1 MEIFKLFGSIM
12 VDSSKADESIS
23 KTTKKAGGFAEKL
36 GTGIKT
42 AAKWGAAIVTGTTA
56 AVGGMVKFAEK
67 TASTADNID
76 KMSQKMGLSRTAF
89 QELDFI
95 LSQSGADINSFGTGM
110 KSLLSNMDKVSEG
123 NKTATANFEALGIS
137 VQNTDGSLRNQEDVM
152 WDTIKAFQGMKDS
165 AEKSRLAQELFGKQ
179 GQELM
184 PLLNGEAGSL
194 EEMKEKAHELGL
206 VMSDETIDA
215 GVKLTDTMD
224 QLKRGFG
231 AIVTQIGA
239 KLIPIVQKGAEKFIE
254 FLPAIRNVASNARE
268 ALAPA
273 FNFVS
278 NAVNV
283 VKDVFVALADYWTNN
298 ILPVIQFVVT
308 EFMVFVEM
316 VYTAIQPA
324 IMDIVSFFQQL
335 YEAVVNAVQQYIM
348 PAIESYIQM
357 LLQLYDENKDKLE
370 KIMTLVKTIFDVIA
384 GFVAVFIDIIKNYI
398 IPFFAWIVST
408 VTSNMDSIKATIQ
421 SVINLIS
428 AIIDAFIA
436 LFTGNWKGLWESIKS
451 ILSAALDVVKNA
463 FNTAFTFICN
473 VFSPLKSFFSGIWN
487 GIKGVFINAG
497 TWFGNVFKTAVDNI
511 KTFFSPLTDFFSQ
524 MWSKITSIFKDVG
537 VAIGEGISGAVRNAV
552 NGILGGAARI
562 INGFIDAMNVAIG
575 IVNGIPGV
583 PDISQISHLPVPQL
597 EKGGVLEKGEIGL
610 LEGNGAE
617 AVVPLDQNKK
627 WISAVAKDMS
637 NAIGGSNNNE
647 EVEKT
652 LAAVNQTLKELPKM
666 IFNALT
672 SGDIK
677 FEVGSREFARLVKV
691 VNT

>member
-42 AAKWGAAIVTGTTA
+42 AAKWGAAIVTGTTV

-67 TASTADNID
+67 TASTADNVD

-110 KSLLSNMDKVSEG
+110 KTLLGNMDKVSEG
-123 NKTATANFEALGIS
+123 NKTATANFEALGVS
-137 VQNTDGSLRNQEDVM
+137 VQNADGSLRNQEDVM
-152 WDTIKAFQGMKDS
+152 WDTIKAFQGMEDS

-206 VMSDETIDA
+206 VMSDDTIDA

-283 VKDVFVALADYWTNN
+283 VKDVFVALSDYWTNN

-324 IMDIVSFFQQL
+324 IMDIVSFYQQL

-348 PAIESYIQM
+348 PAIQSFIQM
-357 LLQLYDENKDKLE
+357 LLQLYTENKDKLE

-384 GFVAVFIDIIKNYI
+384 GYVAVFIDTIKNYI

-428 AIIDAFIA
+428 GIIDAFIA
-436 LFTGNWKGLWESIKS
+436 LFTGNWSALWESIKS
-451 ILSAALDVVKNA
+451 ILKAALEVVQNA
-463 FNTAFTFICN
+463 FQSAFNFICT
-473 VFSPLKSFFSGIWN
+473 VFSPLTSFFSGIWN
-487 GIKGVFINAG
+487 GITGVFSNVA
-497 TWFGNVFKTAVDNI
+497 TWFGDKFKAAVDNI
-511 KTFFSPLTDFFSQ
+511 KTFFSPLTTFFKDL
-524 MWSKITSIFKDVG
+524 WDKITQIFKDVG

-552 NGILGGAARI
+552 NGILGGAASI

-575 IVNGIPGV
+575 VVNAIPGV
-583 PDISQISHLPVPQL
+583 PDISKISHLPVPQL
-597 EKGGVLEKGEIGL
+597 EKGGILEKGEIGL

-617 AVVPLDQNKK
+617 AVVPLDQNEK
-627 WISAVAKDMS
+627 WIKAVAKDMS
-637 NAIGGSNNNE
+637 GAIGSN
-647 EVEKT
+647 EKID
-652 LAAVNQTLKELPKM
+652 KM
-666 IFNALT
+666 ISLLAQIAE
-672 SGDIK
+672 DIPNMLNGMGLSVNK
-677 FEVGSREFARLVKV
+677 REFARLVKAV
-691 VNT
+691 D

>member
-42 AAKWGAAIVTGTTA
+42 AAKWGAAIVTGTTV

-67 TASTADNID
+67 TAATADNVD

-110 KSLLSNMDKVSEG
+110 KTLLGNMDKVSEG
-123 NKTATANFEALGIS
+123 NKTATANFEALGVS
-137 VQNTDGSLRNQEDVM
+137 VQNADGSLRNQEDVM
-152 WDTIKAFQGMKDS
+152 WDTIKAFQGMEDS

-308 EFMVFVEM
+308 EFVSFAEM
-316 VYTAIQPA
+316 VYTAVQPA
-324 IMDIVSFFQQL
+324 IMDIITFFQQL

-348 PAIESYIQM
+348 PAIQSFIQM
-357 LLQLYDENKDKLE
+357 LLQLYNENKDKLE

-384 GFVAVFIDIIKNYI
+384 GFVAVFVDTIKNYI
-398 IPFFAWIVST
+398 IPFFAWIIST
-408 VTSNMDSIKATIQ
+408 VTSNMDSIKARIQ

-428 AIIDAFIA
+428 GIIDAFIA
-436 LFTGNWKGLWESIKS
+436 LFTGNWSALWESIKS
-451 ILSAALDVVKNA
+451 ILKAALEVVQNA
-463 FNTAFTFICN
+463 FQSAFNFICT
-473 VFSPLKSFFSGIWN
+473 VFSPLTSFFSGIWN
-487 GIKGVFINAG
+487 GITGVFSNVA
-497 TWFGNVFKTAVDNI
+497 TWFGDKFKAAVDNI
-511 KTFFSPLTDFFSQ
+511 KTFFSPLTSFFGD
-524 MWSKITSIFKDVG
+524 MWNNITSLFQEVG
-537 VAIGEGISGAVRNAV
+537 VAVSDAISGAVRGAINSV
-552 NGILGGAARI
+552 LGGAANI
-562 INGFIDAMNVAIG
+562 INGFISALNGAISV
-575 IVNGIPGV
+575 INAIPGV
-583 PDISQISHLPVPQL
+583 SISHISQLSVPQL
-597 EKGGVLEKGEIGL
+597 EQGGILEKGEIGL

-617 AVVPLDQNKK
+617 AVVPLDQNEK

-637 NAIGGSNNNE
+637 GAIGSN
-647 EVEKT
+647 EKID
-652 LAAVNQTLKELPKM
+652 KM
-666 IFNALT
+666 ISLLAQIAE
-672 SGDIK
+672 DIPNMLNGMGLSVNK
-677 FEVGSREFARLVKV
+677 REFARLVKAV
-691 VNT
+691 D

>member
-42 AAKWGAAIVTGTTA
+42 AAKWGAAIAGGAVVAATGFVKLSEKYVNMA
-56 AVGGMVKFAEK
+56 SDVEEMQNKFDVVFAGMTDDVEK
-67 TASTADNID
+67 WAKSYSDSIGRNRNVIKGYLADNQN
-76 KMSQKMGLSRTAF
+76 MFVGMGMTREEGAKLAE
-89 QELDFI
+89 QMVELGLD
-95 LSQSGADINSFGTGM
+95 LASFNN
-110 KSLLSNMDKVSEG
+110 L
-123 NKTATANFEALGIS
+123 
-137 VQNTDGSLRNQEDVM
+137 QEDEAVNALS
-152 WDTIKAFQGMKDS
+152 KALMGESES
-165 AEKSRLAQELFGKQ
+165 AKNLGAVLNENTLALAQEQLGYKGKFATLTEAQ
-179 GQELM
+179 KMEVRYQAILNQSQDAIGDCARSLDSYKGRQIQATSKIQEFQEKIGSY
-184 PLLNGEAGSL
+184 LLPIMTKFQEAIGNI
-194 EEMKEKAHELGL
+194 A
-206 VMSDETIDA
+206 TF
-215 GVKLTDTMD
+215 LTNNLD
-224 QLKRGFG
+224 
-231 AIVTQIGA
+231 
-239 KLIPIVQKGAEKFIE
+239 
-254 FLPAIRNVASNARE
+254 
-268 ALAPA
+268 
-273 FNFVS
+273 
-278 NAVNV
+278 NAVST
-283 VKDVFVALADYWTNN
+283 VKMSFEVLANFWTNN
-298 ILPVIQFVVT
+298 ILPVIQFIVT
-308 EFMVFVEM
+308 EFTGFVEM
-316 VYTAIQPA
+316 IYSAVQPA

-384 GFVAVFIDIIKNYI
+384 GFVAVFIDTIKNYI

-473 VFSPLKSFFSGIWN
+473 VFSPLKGFFSGIWN

-647 EVEKT
+647 EVKKT